1 MPGCLFIGNY
11 QAAEDGPG
19 CTERNVSRILTT
31 ANNLEDLDPGE
42 PEFSAANAPRSAFGF
57 CQSTLSHPAPGVDRL
72 VLMIDDEE
80 EDIFAFF
87 EQGLS
92 YLHGAG
98 GGGAALVHCAGGQ
111 NRSATMVLAYLMSEE
126 KMSLAE
132 AFQHCYDLR
141 PIVCPRIQ
149 HLLCLQRLEREL
161 RPEEM
166 GKSFER

>member
-1 MPGCLFIGNY
+1 
-11 QAAEDGPG
+11 
-19 CTERNVSRILTT
+19 
-31 ANNLEDLDPGE
+31 
-42 PEFSAANAPRSAFGF
+42 
-57 CQSTLSHPAPGVDRL
+57 
-72 VLMIDDEE
+72 MIDDEE

-161 RPEEM
+161 RPEEPASCLLRHLEPGRM
-166 GKSFER
+166 LVHERRLRFLQQWALRQAVR